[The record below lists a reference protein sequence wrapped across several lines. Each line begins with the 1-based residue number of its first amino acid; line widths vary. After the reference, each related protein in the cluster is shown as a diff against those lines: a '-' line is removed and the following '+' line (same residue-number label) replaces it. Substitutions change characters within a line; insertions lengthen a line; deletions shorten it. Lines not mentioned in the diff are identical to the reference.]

1 MSDQQGR
8 IVVVTGGA
16 SGIGAA
22 SAAVLA
28 SEGWRVV
35 VAGHNLAQAQLV
47 ADRVGGVAWYID
59 VASDD
64 SVANAAREI
73 EAEIGPVYG
82 LVNSAGILQKPLAP
96 HQFSMEEWDRVQSV
110 NFRGSYIT
118 NLAFARAMLVR
129 KSGSI
134 VNISS
139 ISGSRSMPLHSYAPA
154 KAAVISMTQCLAA
167 EWGTSSLRV
176 NSVAPGYTLTPA
188 LAAAIERGERQ
199 VEGATSNSPLRELVR
214 PEQVGDAVAF
224 LLSDRASA
232 ITGVDLAVDCGWLVG
247 TGWDMYGGLRK

>member
-1 MSDQQGR
+1 M
-8 IVVVTGGA
+8 VTGGA

-22 SAAVLA
+22 SAEVLA
-28 SEGWRVV
+28 RDGWRVV
-35 VAGHNLAQAQLV
+35 VAGHNLERARLV
-47 ADRVGGVAWYID
+47 ADRIGGVAWHID
-59 VASDD
+59 VSSDD

-73 EAEIGPVYG
+73 EASVGLVYG
-82 LVNSAGILQKPLAP
+82 LVNSAGILQKPLTP
-96 HQFSMEEWDRVQSV
+96 HQFPMEEWDRIQAV

-118 NLAFARAMLVR
+118 SLAFARAMLER
-129 KSGSI
+129 RRGSI

-139 ISGSRSMPLHSYAPA
+139 VSGSRSMPLHSYAPA
-154 KAAVISMTQCLAA
+154 KAAIISMTQCLAA
-167 EWGTSSLRV
+167 EWGAASLRV

-188 LAAAIERGERQ
+188 LAAAIERGERE
-199 VEGATSNSPLRELVR
+199 VDGATRNSPLGELVR

-224 LLSDRASA
+224 LLSDRANA

>member
-1 MSDQQGR
+1 M
-8 IVVVTGGA
+8 VTGGA

-22 SAAVLA
+22 SAEVLA
-28 SEGWRVV
+28 RDGWRVV
-35 VAGHNLAQAQLV
+35 VAGHNLERARLV
-47 ADRVGGVAWYID
+47 ADRIGGVAWHID
-59 VASDD
+59 VSSDD

-73 EAEIGPVYG
+73 EASVGPVYG
-82 LVNSAGILQKPLAP
+82 LVNSAGILQKPLTP
-96 HQFSMEEWDRVQSV
+96 HQFPMEEWDRIQAV

-118 NLAFARAMLVR
+118 SLAFARAMLER
-129 KSGSI
+129 RRGSI

-139 ISGSRSMPLHSYAPA
+139 VSGSRSMPLHSYAPA
-154 KAAVISMTQCLAA
+154 KAAIISMTQCLAA
-167 EWGTSSLRV
+167 EWGAASLRV

-188 LAAAIERGERQ
+188 LAAAIERGERE
-199 VEGATSNSPLRELVR
+199 VDGATRNSPLGELVR

-224 LLSDRASA
+224 LLSDRANA

>member
-1 MSDQQGR
+1 M
-8 IVVVTGGA
+8 VTGGA

-22 SAAVLA
+22 SAEVLA
-28 SEGWRVV
+28 MDGWRLV
-35 VAGHNLAQAQLV
+35 VAGHNLERARLV
-47 ADRVGGVAWYID
+47 ADRIGGVAWHID
-59 VASDD
+59 VSSDD

-73 EAEIGPVYG
+73 EASVGPVYG
-82 LVNSAGILQKPLAP
+82 LVNSAGILQKPLTP
-96 HQFSMEEWDRVQSV
+96 HQFPMEEWDRIQAV

-118 NLAFARAMLVR
+118 SLAFARAMLER
-129 KSGSI
+129 RRGSI

-139 ISGSRSMPLHSYAPA
+139 VSGSRSMPLHSYAPA
-154 KAAVISMTQCLAA
+154 KAAIISMTQCLAA
-167 EWGTSSLRV
+167 EWGAASLRV

-188 LAAAIERGERQ
+188 LAAAIERGERE
-199 VEGATSNSPLRELVR
+199 VDGATRNSPLGELVR

-224 LLSDRASA
+224 LLSDRANA